1 MGGHV
6 GGEIASAS
14 TIDRLKVVAGAGD
27 VTPKAIEKALSRAVK
42 DIASHPEATDD
53 GTGTTL
59 TGLYLDTSGETAHW
73 VTLNIG
79 DSRVYLVR
87 DGAIVQ
93 ITTDHSV
100 VQELIASGRLS
111 PEEAENHPYGNVIT
125 RAVGPSEGVIPDY
138 VRLDVAEGDRFVI
151 CSDGLTKELTDYGIR
166 HFLDEN
172 PDPAD
177 AAMAMLDAALEN
189 GGRDNI
195 TIIVLD
201 VGSAPGPGPTTRRVR
216 PAIAPAAIPPQAT
229 TDAHR
234 PPAYRRAPLPDASR
248 SVLRCALRHHPP
260 RRDSSGAGHRPAPGR
275 PPASRAAHPAVGM
288 ATAVATADSDRGR
301 DRPGRRSDRPVD
313 GDGIGALAVAR
324 RARSADRGGHDGRCG
339 PQRSQGPTA
348 SPGRCRPRTRRGRS
362 GRDPAPRRRA
372 PAGVGEAS
380 GCRVLPRTRRR
391 GLAPFSGS
399 RRRRRDR
406 RGEIPSAVRV
416 AGGEGDP
423 TAASSGRDRRS
434 CRTRP

>member
-1 MGGHV
+1 MPEVSTQSRTVPVPGGSLDLAWAAVTDTGRRREVNQDAVFAAYPLFVVADGMGGHV

-14 TIDRLKVVAGAGD
+14 TIDRLRAMTEAGT
-27 VTPKAIEKALSRAVK
+27 VTPKAIEKALARAVK

-59 TGLYLDTSGETAHW
+59 TGVYLDTSGEDAHW

-87 DGAIVQ
+87 EGSIIQ

-125 RAVGPSEGVIPDY
+125 RAVGPSEGVTPDY
-138 VRLDVAEGDRFVI
+138 VRLDVAQGDRFVI

-201 VGSAPGPGPTTRRVR
+201 VGS
-216 PAIAPAAIPPQAT
+216 PAAPADQ
-229 TDAHR
+229 DSE
-234 PPAYRRAPLPDASR
+234 DDEASDG
-248 SVLRCALRHHPP
+248 A
-260 RRDSSGAGHRPAPGR
+260 DSS
-275 PPASRAAHPAVGM
+275 
-288 ATAVATADSDRGR
+288 TADD
-301 DRPGRRSDRPVD
+301 
-313 GDGIGALAVAR
+313 
-324 RARSADRGGHDGRCG
+324 
-339 PQRSQGPTA
+339 
-348 SPGRCRPRTRRGRS
+348 
-362 GRDPAPRRRA
+362 
-372 PAGVGEAS
+372 
-380 GCRVLPRTRRR
+380 
-391 GLAPFSGS
+391 
-399 RRRRRDR
+399 
-406 RGEIPSAVRV
+406 
-416 AGGEGDP
+416 
-423 TAASSGRDRRS
+423 
-434 CRTRP
+434 